1 MMTSANYELTISR
14 LLNAPRSAVWQA
26 WSDPKQLAKWWCPR
40 PWTTEVR
47 GFDLRPGGVFY
58 TLMRGPDGDTSDN
71 PGVFLEILPQE
82 RIVFTSSLLE
92 GWRPATPWLAMTA
105 IVTMEDEAKS
115 TRYTA
120 RVLHK
125 DEEDQ
130 RKHEE
135 MGFHEGW
142 GICIEQLGEL
152 ALELALD
159 TQVLRR

>member
-1 MMTSANYELTISR
+1 
-14 LLNAPRSAVWQA
+14 VWRA
-26 WSDPKQLAKWWCPR
+26 WSDPKELVKWWCPR
-40 PWTTEVR
+40 PWTTELR
-47 GFDLRPGGVFY
+47 GFDLRPGGAFY
-58 TLMRGPDGDTSDN
+58 TFMRGPDGDTSDN
-71 PGVFLEILPQE
+71 PGVFLDIVPQE

-92 GWRPATPWLAMTA
+92 GWRPAIPWLAMTA
-105 IVTMEDEAKS
+105 IITMEDES
-115 TRYTA
+115 NGTRYTA

-152 ALELALD
+152 ARELALNA
-159 TQVLRR
+159 QVVRR

>member
-1 MMTSANYELTISR
+1 
-14 LLNAPRSAVWQA
+14 
-26 WSDPKQLAKWWCPR
+26 
-40 PWTTEVR
+40 
-47 GFDLRPGGVFY
+47 
-58 TLMRGPDGDTSDN
+58 MRGPDGDTSDN
-71 PGVFLEILPQE
+71 PGVFLDIVPQQ
-82 RIVFTSSLLE
+82 RIVFTSSLLA

-105 IVTMEDEAKS
+105 IITMEDDAKG

-152 ALELALD
+152 ARELALNA
-159 TQVLRR
+159 QLVRK

>member
-1 MMTSANYELTISR
+1 MTSASNELTISR
-14 LLNAPRSAVWQA
+14 LLNAPRSSVWQA
-26 WSDPKQLAKWWCPR
+26 WSDPKELVKWWCPR
-40 PWTTEVR
+40 PWTTELR
-47 GFDLRPGGVFY
+47 GFDLRPGGAFY
-58 TLMRGPDGDTSDN
+58 TFMRGPDGDTSDN

-82 RIVFTSSLLE
+82 RIVFTSSLLA

-105 IVTMEDEAKS
+105 IITMEDEGNG

-152 ALELALD
+152 ARELALNA
-159 TQVLRR
+159 QFVRR

>member
-1 MMTSANYELTISR
+1 MTNANNELTISR
-14 LLNAPRSAVWQA
+14 LLNAPRASVWQA
-26 WSDPKQLAKWWCPR
+26 WSDPKELVKWWCPR

-47 GFDLRPGGVFY
+47 GFDLQPGGIFY
-58 TLMRGPDGDTSDN
+58 TFMRGPDGDTSDN

-105 IVTMEDEAKS
+105 IITMEDEGS
-115 TRYTA
+115 GTRYTA

-142 GICIEQLGEL
+142 GICIEQLGGLAQEL
-152 ALELALD
+152 ARNAQLMR
-159 TQVLRR
+159 T

>member
-1 MMTSANYELTISR
+1 MTNANNELTISR
-14 LLNAPRSAVWQA
+14 LLNAPRASVWQA
-26 WSDPKQLAKWWCPR
+26 WSDSKYLVKCWCPS
-40 PWTTEVR
+40 PGTTAVP
-47 GFDLRPGGVFY
+47 GFDLQPRYTFY
-58 TLMRGPDGDTSDN
+58 TFMRGPDGDTSDN

-82 RIVFTSSLLE
+82 RIVFTSSLLA

-105 IVTMEDEAKS
+105 IITMEDEGS
-115 TRYTA
+115 GTRYTA

-152 ALELALD
+152 AQELARNS
-159 TQVLRR
+159 QVMRR

>member
-1 MMTSANYELTISR
+1 MTSTNNELSISR
-14 LLNAPRSAVWQA
+14 LLNVPRSAVWQA
-26 WSDPKQLAKWWCPR
+26 WSDPKELVKWWCPR
-40 PWTTEVR
+40 PWTTELR
-47 GFDLRPGGVFY
+47 GFDLRPGGTFH
-58 TLMRGPDGDTSDN
+58 TFMRGPDGDTSDN

-82 RIVFTSSLLE
+82 RIVFTSSLVE
-92 GWRPATPWLAMTA
+92 GWCPATPWLAMTA
-105 IVTMEDEAKS
+105 IIFMEDEGKG

-125 DEEDQ
+125 DAEDQ

-152 ALELALD
+152 AQELASNA
-159 TQVLRR
+159 